1 MTSFTGTSV
10 SSFVLLVVAGMN
22 IVVAWRLI
30 VAWRKISIQEKR
42 TKDNSL
48 QTPLLSGPQSSYVDP
63 NSGLS
68 FVMGSTHL
76 HDDGAPEH
84 SHMIVIDTNGN
95 AGVSDE
101 NVDSTMGGCFTKCC
115 PHLFGAVDQQ
125 WKMYPI
131 GFLFGLGNL
140 FKCSKI

>member
-1 MTSFTGTSV
+1 
-10 SSFVLLVVAGMN
+10 
-22 IVVAWRLI
+22 
-30 VAWRKISIQEKR
+30 
-42 TKDNSL
+42 
-48 QTPLLSGPQSSYVDP
+48 
-63 NSGLS
+63 
-68 FVMGSTHL
+68 MGSTHL

-115 PHLFGAVDQQ
+115 PHLFGAVDAQ

-140 FKCSKI
+140 FKCSKIYFSFIFNFSFILSVPLILFYFYFFSIFFVFFINFFCLY

>member
-1 MTSFTGTSV
+1 
-10 SSFVLLVVAGMN
+10 
-22 IVVAWRLI
+22 
-30 VAWRKISIQEKR
+30 
-42 TKDNSL
+42 
-48 QTPLLSGPQSSYVDP
+48 
-63 NSGLS
+63 
-68 FVMGSTHL
+68 MGSTHL

-115 PHLFGAVDQQ
+115 PHLFGAVDAQ

-140 FKCSKI
+140 FKCSKIYFSFIFNSHLFYFFLFFFHFLCFFH